1 MHFLE
6 TITLG
11 GAGGVP
17 FIKIVKNLS
26 IEVHSSQKSIYSIP
40 THLKPTLGPKTEKI

>member
-1 MHFLE
+1 MHFLG

-17 FIKIVKNLS
+17 NIKIDENLS